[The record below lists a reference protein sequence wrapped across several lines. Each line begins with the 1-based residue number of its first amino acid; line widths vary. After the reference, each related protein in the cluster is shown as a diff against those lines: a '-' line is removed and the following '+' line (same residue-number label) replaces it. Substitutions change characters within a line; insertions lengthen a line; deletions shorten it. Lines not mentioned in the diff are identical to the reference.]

1 MVQRIYFL
9 GLFLREA
16 SRNKD
21 CNAVPELENHN
32 LYLFFQVVQ
41 IKNQTVGWVVR
52 PLENESGEVFGLVSY
67 ARGLAHGAALEPHV
81 AYCKG
86 QLRTGQDK
94 VDFFCGPLQL
104 AGSGLQELCLNFVC
118 CA

>member
-16 SRNKD
+16 SRNED
-21 CNAVPELENHN
+21 CNAVPELESHN
-32 LYLFFQVVQ
+32 LYLFFQAVQ

-52 PLENESGEVFGLVSY
+52 PPDPEAVFPKENESGEVFGLVSY

-81 AYCKG
+81 AYA
-86 QLRTGQDK
+86 LH
-94 VDFFCGPLQL
+94 
-104 AGSGLQELCLNFVC
+104 
-118 CA
+118 